1 MTRDEIKKNIL
12 QIFETEFEIV
22 DPGLDDNLTEEHDF
36 DSIDALELLGEI
48 EKIADSF
55 PFNSLRLSDI
65 KVRVKGKS
73 KKFGFVGSGIAA
85 IGGNAGPP
93 SGGLRRPAGG

>member
-12 QIFETEFEIV
+12 HIFETEFEIV

-48 EKIADSF
+48 EKC
-55 PFNSLRLSDI
+55 
-65 KVRVKGKS
+65 
-73 KKFGFVGSGIAA
+73 
-85 IGGNAGPP
+85 
-93 SGGLRRPAGG
+93 

>member
-12 QIFETEFEIV
+12 KIFETEFEIV

-48 EKIADSF
+48 EKMLDSELTRQEKKDSMEIRTV
-55 PFNSLRLSDI
+55 NQICDYVVSLAEKRTLM
-65 KVRVKGKS
+65 
-73 KKFGFVGSGIAA
+73 
-85 IGGNAGPP
+85 
-93 SGGLRRPAGG
+93 

>member
-22 DPGLDDNLTEEHDF
+22 NPGLDDNLTEEHDF

-48 EKIADSF
+48 EKMLDSELTRQEKKDSMEIRTV
-55 PFNSLRLSDI
+55 NQICDYVVSLAEKRTLM
-65 KVRVKGKS
+65 
-73 KKFGFVGSGIAA
+73 
-85 IGGNAGPP
+85 
-93 SGGLRRPAGG
+93 

>member
-22 DPGLDDNLTEEHDF
+22 NPGLDDNLTEEHDF

-48 EKIADSF
+48 EKMLDSELTRQEKKDSMEIRTV
-55 PFNSLRLSDI
+55 NQICDYVVSLGEKRTLM
-65 KVRVKGKS
+65 
-73 KKFGFVGSGIAA
+73 
-85 IGGNAGPP
+85 
-93 SGGLRRPAGG
+93 

>member
-48 EKIADSF
+48 EKMLGSELTRQEKKDSMEIRTV
-55 PFNSLRLSDI
+55 NQICDYVVSLAEKRTLM
-65 KVRVKGKS
+65 
-73 KKFGFVGSGIAA
+73 
-85 IGGNAGPP
+85 
-93 SGGLRRPAGG
+93 

>member
-1 MTRDEIKKNIL
+1 MTRDEIIKNIL

-48 EKIADSF
+48 EKMLGSELTRQEKKDSMEIRTV
-55 PFNSLRLSDI
+55 NQICDYVVSLAEKRTLM
-65 KVRVKGKS
+65 
-73 KKFGFVGSGIAA
+73 
-85 IGGNAGPP
+85 
-93 SGGLRRPAGG
+93 

>member
-12 QIFETEFEIV
+12 QIFETEFEIN

-48 EKIADSF
+48 EKMLGSELTRQEKKAAMEIRTVNQICDYVE
-55 PFNSLRLSDI
+55 SLA
-65 KVRVKGKS
+65 VKR
-73 KKFGFVGSGIAA
+73 A
-85 IGGNAGPP
+85 
-93 SGGLRRPAGG
+93 LM

>member
-22 DPGLDDNLTEEHDF
+22 NPGLDDNLTEEHDF

-48 EKIADSF
+48 EKMLDSELTRQEKKAAMEIRTV
-55 PFNSLRLSDI
+55 NQICDYVVSLAEKRTLM
-65 KVRVKGKS
+65 
-73 KKFGFVGSGIAA
+73 
-85 IGGNAGPP
+85 
-93 SGGLRRPAGG
+93 

>member
-48 EKIADSF
+48 EKMLDSELTRQEKKAAMEIRTV
-55 PFNSLRLSDI
+55 NQICDYVVSLAEKRTLM
-65 KVRVKGKS
+65 
-73 KKFGFVGSGIAA
+73 
-85 IGGNAGPP
+85 
-93 SGGLRRPAGG
+93 

>member
-1 MTRDEIKKNIL
+1 MTRDEIEKNIL

-48 EKIADSF
+48 EKMLGSELTRQEKKDSMEIRTV
-55 PFNSLRLSDI
+55 NQICDYVVSLAEKRTLM
-65 KVRVKGKS
+65 
-73 KKFGFVGSGIAA
+73 
-85 IGGNAGPP
+85 
-93 SGGLRRPAGG
+93 